1 MSKFYGPIGFATTIE
16 SAPDVYIEKIVEK
29 KYYGD
34 IVKDYRKLNTPGEQ
48 LNRNIDI
55 SNRISIVADPFARN
69 NFHMMRYVGYMG
81 SKWKIVDIEVQYPR
95 LILSIGGLYK
105 DE

>member
-1 MSKFYGPIGFATTIE
+1 MDKFYGPIGFATTTE
-16 SAPDVYIEKIVEK
+16 SAPDVFVEQIVEK

-34 IVKDYRKLNTPGEQ
+34 IVKDYRKLNSPSDQ

-55 SNRISIVADPFARN
+55 SNRISIVADPFAQA
-69 NFHMMRYVGYMG
+69 NFHTMRYVEYMG

-95 LILSIGGLYK
+95 LILSVGGLYN
-105 DE
+105 E

>member
-1 MSKFYGPIGFATTIE
+1 MSKFYGPIGFATTKE
-16 SAPDVYIEKIVEK
+16 SAPDVYVEEIVEK

-34 IVKDYRKLNTPGEQ
+34 IIKDYRKLNSPSDQ

-55 SNRISIVADPFARN
+55 SNRISIVADPFAQN

-81 SKWKIVDIEVQYPR
+81 SNWKIVDVEVQYPR